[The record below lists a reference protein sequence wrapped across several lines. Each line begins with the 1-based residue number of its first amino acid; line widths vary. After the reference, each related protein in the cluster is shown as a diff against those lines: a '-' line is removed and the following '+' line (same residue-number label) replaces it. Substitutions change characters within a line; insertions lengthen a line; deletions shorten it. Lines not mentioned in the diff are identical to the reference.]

1 MKNVNKRSFM
11 FLIVF
16 VCFNVLNNMNKF
28 DLIILINNIISCYGI
43 LK

>member
-1 MKNVNKRSFM
+1 M

-28 DLIILINNIISCYGI
+28 DLIILINNIIS
-43 LK
+43 